1 MNNKTPIK
9 KTFTPVEE
17 LIEMQ
22 TEVGLVDSMRQ
33 SKTLTIMVIL
43 GITSFAAFMYFLFN
57 VVS

>member
-1 MNNKTPIK
+1 MNNKIPIK

-22 TEVGLVDSMRQ
+22 TEVALVDSMRQ

-43 GITSFAAFMYFLFN
+43 GTASFAAFMYFLFN